1 MTTDFVTTSE
11 FTQLRN
17 KVIETFGS
25 ESLADQWLYTFNV
38 SLSGTPLSISQTPTG
53 LLEVQKV
60 LNAISYGGV
69 I

>member
-1 MTTDFVTTSE
+1 MTTDSVTTLE
-11 FTQLRN
+11 FTNLKN

-25 ESLADQWLYTFNV
+25 ESLADQWLNTFNV
-38 SLSGTPLSISQTPTG
+38 SLSGTPVSIAQTPTG

-69 I
+69 V

>member
-25 ESLADQWLYTFNV
+25 ESLADQWLNMFNV
-38 SLSGTPLSISQTPTG
+38 SLSGTPLSIAQTQTG
-53 LLEVQKV
+53 LIEVQKV

-69 I
+69 V